1 VTSQL
6 ARPLRLDLKSF
17 SDTTGLHP
25 DLVVR
30 FVELGLLEVEVS
42 GDRQLRFAPT
52 QVARAFRIQR
62 LRSGLSLNYAAVG
75 LVMDLLDRID
85 QLEGALRLRPTAPRR
100 N

>member
-1 VTSQL
+1 M
-6 ARPLRLDLKSF
+6 PKSA
-17 SDTTGLHP
+17 
-25 DLVVR
+25 
-30 FVELGLLEVEVS
+30 
-42 GDRQLRFAPT
+42 GDRQLLFAPT

-85 QLEGALRLRPTAPRR
+85 QLEVALRLRPTAPRR